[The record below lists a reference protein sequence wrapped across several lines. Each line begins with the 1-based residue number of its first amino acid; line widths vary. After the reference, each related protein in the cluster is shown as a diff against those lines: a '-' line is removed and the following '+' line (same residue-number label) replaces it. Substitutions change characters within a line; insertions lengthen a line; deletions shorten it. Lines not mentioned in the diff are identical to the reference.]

1 MNNKPLIS
9 GLASALV
16 VSVLCA
22 LSVGQASERTSD
34 ASQVDAPQQAIDQPV
49 PSDNA
54 AQPQAAS
61 EEKIGE
67 SQAEEPAAPSLTR
80 LYSHQMSGKEAVT
93 LYVRSIPVVTFL
105 GETAKANAGQ
115 TKVAEPSDQKAEQEE
130 GPMWRATTVAAKINQ
145 LQSSAGDTVRVSWDK
160 QQKTY
165 VIRIGKDQ
173 LVAMDKN
180 TLLPNTTKDEA
191 EDALQITNRIR
202 RQLGNAA
209 PLTTIPG
216 RPQPTVIAKP
226 QPADQ
231 VATRSVV
238 STQRGQAS
246 WYGGGFH
253 GRKTA
258 SGERYNQNEMTA
270 AHKRLRFGTR
280 VRVTNLSNG
289 RSVVV
294 RINDRGPF
302 VRGRVI
308 DLSRSGAQA
317 IGMMGSGVAPVSVE
331 VLR

>member
-22 LSVGQASERTSD
+22 LSVSQASERSSD
-34 ASQVDAPQQAIDQPV
+34 ASPVAPQQAIDQPV
-49 PSDNA
+49 TDNE
-54 AQPQAAS
+54 AQPPTAS
-61 EEKIGE
+61 EEKVGE
-67 SQAEEPAAPSLTR
+67 GQAEESAAPSLTR
-80 LYSHQMSGKEAVT
+80 LYSHKISGREAVT

-105 GETAKANAGQ
+105 GEAAKAKAGQ
-115 TKVAEPSDQKAEQEE
+115 IKVAEPGDQKAEQES

-145 LQSSAGDTVRVSWDK
+145 LQTSAGDTVRVSWDK
-160 QQKTY
+160 QQNTY
-165 VIRIGKDQ
+165 VIRIGDEQ

-180 TLLPNTTKDEA
+180 TLLPNTTKDAA

-202 RQLGNAA
+202 RQLGNAD

-216 RPQPTVIAKP
+216 RPKPAVVAKP
-226 QPADQ
+226 NPAES
-231 VATRSVV
+231 VAVRSVV

-289 RSVVV
+289 RSVIV

-331 VLR
+331 VLK